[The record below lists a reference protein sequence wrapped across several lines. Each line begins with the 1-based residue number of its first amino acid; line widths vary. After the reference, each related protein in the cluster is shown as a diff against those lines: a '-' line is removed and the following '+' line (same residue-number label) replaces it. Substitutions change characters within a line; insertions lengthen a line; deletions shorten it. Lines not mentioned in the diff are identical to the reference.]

1 MALDL
6 GGILGAVGAIF
17 GPTAPLVGA
26 PAAVA
31 PAIMTGVSGNGGQQ
45 LSAGQGMGG
54 PINSA
59 AIPIIS
65 MILDGMNDSA
75 IRTAART
82 ARVGKKAMIETLTG
96 LDVMSGGAAFTGVQ
110 KMFLSNEIEKIFKPR
125 RRSAIPKSLRRTVKM
140 IGFLRKELR
149 PILK

>member
-6 GGILGAVGAIF
+6 GGILGAAASIF
-17 GPTAPLVGA
+17 GPAGLPSVP
-26 PAAVA
+26 PAAIT
-31 PAIMTGVSGNGGQQ
+31 PAIMTGVSPQAGGMIA
-45 LSAGQGMGG
+45 SGQGMGG
-54 PINSA
+54 PIDPN

-75 IRTAART
+75 IRVAART
-82 ARVGKKAMIETLTG
+82 ARVGKKKLIETLTG
-96 LDVMSGGAAFTGVQ
+96 LDFATEGQAFTGVQ

-125 RRSAIPKSLRRTVKM
+125 RRSIIPKSLRRSVKM
-140 IGFLRKELR
+140 LTFLRKELR